1 MKKIVLILSVLAV
14 VGIIAAA
21 LVWTFYVNKPHDDIE
36 KATPAYS
43 LSTEEIWKQ
52 FNSELKTADSLYTG
66 KVIQLSGAVSR
77 IDKNDTIV
85 SVIFVMAADEMFGDK
100 TISCQ
105 MYERHNEEAQ
115 SITPGTMLKIKGFCT
130 GYNDT
135 DLIFNKCSII
145 K

>member
-1 MKKIVLILSVLAV
+1 MKKIVIVLGVIAV
-14 VGIIAAA
+14 IGIIAAA
-21 LVWTFYVNKPHDDIE
+21 LVWKFYVNKPHDDIE
-36 KATPAYS
+36 KMNPAYS

-52 FNSELKTADSLYTG
+52 FNAEFKTADSLYTG
-66 KVIQLSGAVSR
+66 KVIQLSGTVSR
-77 IDKNDTIV
+77 VDKNDTIV

-105 MYERHNEEAQ
+105 MYKRHNEEAQ
-115 SITPGTMLKIKGFCT
+115 TITPGTLLKIKGFCT

>member
-1 MKKIVLILSVLAV
+1 MKKIVIVLGVLAV
-14 VGIIAAA
+14 IGIIAAA
-21 LVWTFYVNKPHDDIE
+21 LVWKFYVNKPHDDIE
-36 KATPAYS
+36 KMDPAYS

-52 FNSELKTADSLYTG
+52 FNVEYKTADSLYTG
-66 KVIQLSGAVSR
+66 KVIQLSGTVSR
-77 IDKNDTIV
+77 VDKNDTIV

-105 MYERHNEEAQ
+105 MYKRHNEEAQ
-115 SITPGTMLKIKGFCT
+115 TIAPGTLLKIKGFCT

>member
-1 MKKIVLILSVLAV
+1 MKKLVIILGILAV

-21 LVWTFYVNKPHDDIE
+21 LVWKFYVNKPHDDIE
-36 KATPAYS
+36 KTEPAYS
-43 LSTEEIWKQ
+43 LSIEEIWRQ
-52 FNSELKTADSLYTG
+52 YNSELKTADSLYTG

-77 IDKNDTIV
+77 VDKNDTIV

-105 MYERHNEEAQ
+105 MYKRHNEEAQ
-115 SITPGTMLKIKGFCT
+115 SITTGTVLKIKGFCT